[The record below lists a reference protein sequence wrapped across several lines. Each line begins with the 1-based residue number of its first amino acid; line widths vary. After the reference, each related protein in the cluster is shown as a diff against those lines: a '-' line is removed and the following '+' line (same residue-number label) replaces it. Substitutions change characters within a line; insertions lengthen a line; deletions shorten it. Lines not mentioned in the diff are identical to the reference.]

1 MKLLK
6 IIFLIL
12 VTALIIWIDFPE
24 NLQIKFRLGKKD
36 INFKINPL
44 SIDVQIFG
52 TRVKKSFKTQ
62 LGLDLKGGSH
72 LVFEADTT
80 KVKTEDLQ
88 DALSSVRDI
97 IERRVNLY
105 GVSEPVVQMLKSE
118 GNHRVSVDLPGIS
131 NISEAVNLIGQT
143 AQLSFKEELIT
154 KEKEA
159 TQTPIF
165 LRLNKE
171 TGLTGKHVKKAGV
184 VFDPNDGKPQVS
196 LNFSDAGAKLFG
208 EITERNINKPVGIFI
223 DQLLISAPTVQQAIT
238 GGEAVITGDF

>member
-72 LVFEADTT
+72 LVFEADTA
-80 KVKTEDLQ
+80 KVRSEDLQ
-88 DALSSVRDI
+88 DALNSVRDI
-97 IERRVNLY
+97 IERRVNLF
-105 GVSEPVVQMLKSE
+105 GVSEPVVQMLKS
-118 GNHRVSVDLPGIS
+118 GKSYRVAVDLPGITNVS
-131 NISEAVNLIGQT
+131 DAVKLIGQT
-143 AQLSFKEELIT
+143 AQLSFKEEAS
-154 KEKEA
+154 EEA
-159 TQTPIF
+159 KIATATPIF
-165 LRLNKE
+165 LRLTKE

-184 VFDPNDGKPQVS
+184 AFDPQTGKPEVS
-196 LNFSDAGAKLFG
+196 LAFSQEGGKFFAEVTKK
-208 EITERNINKPVGIFI
+208 NIGKSVGIFV
-223 DQLLISAPTVQQAIT
+223 DEFLIS
-238 GGEAVITGDF
+238 